1 MPDGMN
7 EDTHSPLSASHFD
20 SRQSQVWG
28 GVGGVM
34 VEEVGRVYMSERW
47 GWEGAD
53 CQVSSLTMETAVRAA
68 AVFFFRAVPPLPTF
82 NGTAMHLHDTNSS
95 CGRW

>member
-1 MPDGMN
+1 
-7 EDTHSPLSASHFD
+7 
-20 SRQSQVWG
+20 
-28 GVGGVM
+28 M

-68 AVFFFRAVPPLPTF
+68 AVFFFRAIPPLPTF